1 MRWNFT
7 FEQWHHPK
15 VVNKADTQKCIQN
28 LQWDCRIVQT
38 MSKIMDEKIKEQ
50 ILYIRVS
57 GLTNMFDVT
66 MVQRLA
72 NEYGFYELV
81 IFLEE
86 NRADYVHF
94 ILYGET

>member
-1 MRWNFT
+1 
-7 FEQWHHPK
+7 
-15 VVNKADTQKCIQN
+15 
-28 LQWDCRIVQT
+28 
-38 MSKIMDEKIKEQ
+38 MDEKIKEQ
-50 ILYIRVS
+50 ILYIRDS

-86 NRADYVHF
+86 NKEKYVNF
-94 ILYGET
+94 ILYGEV

>member
-1 MRWNFT
+1 
-7 FEQWHHPK
+7 
-15 VVNKADTQKCIQN
+15 
-28 LQWDCRIVQT
+28 
-38 MSKIMDEKIKEQ
+38 MDEKIKEQ

-86 NRADYVHF
+86 NKEEYVHF
-94 ILYGET
+94 ILYGEA

>member
-1 MRWNFT
+1 
-7 FEQWHHPK
+7 
-15 VVNKADTQKCIQN
+15 
-28 LQWDCRIVQT
+28 
-38 MSKIMDEKIKEQ
+38 MDEKIKEQ

-86 NRADYVHF
+86 NRADYVISSFMERHK
-94 ILYGET
+94 IHSYLLK